1 VRYLIVNADDFGY
14 SRSVNRGII
23 EAHEDGIVTSASL
36 MVERPAG
43 VDAAE
48 RARDRP
54 RLGLGLH
61 VEVGHWRTA
70 RLPRRG
76 ARWSAAAVRRRA
88 AEDVRRQLDRFR
100 LLVGRDPSHLDSHQ
114 HRHLAELVRP
124 TFEEV
129 AGRLEIPLR
138 RVDSLVRFCGE
149 FYGHDGRG
157 RPDPEAITVDALI
170 RLIEKLENG
179 VTELGCHPGYVDDLE
194 DWYRNER
201 QEEIRALCD
210 PRVRR
215 VIEREGIR
223 LCSFAEAELNL
234 VVRSA
239 P

>member
-1 VRYLIVNADDFGY
+1 
-14 SRSVNRGII
+14 
-23 EAHEDGIVTSASL
+23 
-36 MVERPAG
+36 
-43 VDAAE
+43 
-48 RARDRP
+48 
-54 RLGLGLH
+54 
-61 VEVGHWRTA
+61 
-70 RLPRRG
+70 
-76 ARWSAAAVRRRA
+76 
-88 AEDVRRQLDRFR
+88 
-100 LLVGRDPSHLDSHQ
+100 
-114 HRHLAELVRP
+114 VRP